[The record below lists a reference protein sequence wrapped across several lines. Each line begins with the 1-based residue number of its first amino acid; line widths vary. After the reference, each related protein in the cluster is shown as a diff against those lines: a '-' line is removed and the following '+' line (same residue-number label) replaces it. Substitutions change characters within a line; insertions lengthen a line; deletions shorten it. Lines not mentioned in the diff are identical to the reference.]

1 MAKYLYGASVQG
13 IQSFIFETNKLK
25 EIVGA
30 SELVEQICTSEFA
43 EAIGKKA
50 EDLKS
55 DVNAI
60 MTAAGNIKYIFDDEN
75 KCKELVLNF
84 PKRISSFAP
93 GITISQAVQVIEESK
108 GIQYAID
115 EVEKKLKI
123 QRNKAEMPI
132 EIGFMGLE
140 RARKTGKVAFF
151 KDNDKYGKEEIIDKG
166 TKAKREETQKSKRLF
181 ANFTGKIVQEIKIQN
196 IPLNIEKIT
205 GKSENS
211 WLAIIHADGNG
222 LGSIIQNLSNEI
234 KDGEKAQKAF
244 KIFSLKLED
253 ATNEAAQL
261 AFNKVVDK
269 KWQLE
274 IEKSDKEAYPIRP
287 VVLGGDD
294 LTVIIRADLAYEFT
308 KTFLKE
314 FETRTKEN
322 FKALEPFGITDKYL
336 TACAG
341 IAYIKDN
348 YPFHYGVHLAE
359 NLVKEA
365 KKFSKSKEVQGDLG
379 LPPSSLSFYKVQS
392 SFTDELSEMKKRTHF
407 VEESKISF
415 DYGPY
420 LIHKFGEKPNVE
432 ELDDLLCELQDF
444 KTDKSKGVSKLRQW
458 ISELYIDKSKAKF
471 MLARIESVNDKFYKA
486 LKLKEYSVK
495 DKLIYKDLI
504 DLHTFKNLYHE
515 D

>member
-1 MAKYLYGASVQG
+1 MTKYLYGASVQG

-30 SELVEQICTSEFA
+30 SELVEQICTNWFA

-50 EDLKS
+50 DDLKT
-55 DVNAI
+55 DKNVI
-60 MTAAGNIKYIFDDEN
+60 MTAAGNIKYVFDE
-75 KCKELVLNF
+75 KEKEKLEFLVCNF
-84 PKRISSFAP
+84 PKHISNFAP

-108 GIQYAID
+108 GIQFAID

-140 RARKTGKVAFF
+140 RARKTGKVAFL
-151 KDNDKYGKEEIIDKG
+151 KDKDKNGKEEIIDKG

-181 ANFTGKIVQEIKIQN
+181 ANFTGKKEHEIKIQN
-196 IPLNIEKIT
+196 IPLDIEKIT

-244 KIFSLKLED
+244 KIFSQKLED
-253 ATNEAAQL
+253 STNEAAQL
-261 AFNKVVDK
+261 AFNTVVDK

-274 IEKSDKEAYPIRP
+274 IEKSDKETYPIRP

-294 LTVIIRADLAYEFT
+294 LTLIIRANLAYEFT

-322 FKALEPFGITDKYL
+322 FKALEPFGIKDKYL

-365 KKFSKSKEVQGDLG
+365 KKMSKDIDQN

-392 SFTDELSEMKKRTHF
+392 SFTDKLSEMKKRTHF

-415 DYGPY
+415 DFGPY
-420 LIHKFGEKPNVE
+420 LIHKMEGKANVE
-432 ELDDLLCELQDF
+432 ELDDLLCELQEF

-458 ISELYIDKSKAKF
+458 ISELYKDKSKADF
-471 MLARIESVNDKFYKA
+471 MLERIKSVNDKFYNA